1 MFASFMGLSF
11 AIMHFPPRVSRLG
24 LFGCFLPFILATV
37 LFQLFSWDQ
46 PAGVPQDPDQHSPH
60 FFCFA
65 MLSPPCPASPPPS
78 FYFPP
83 GSAGFPRFLLA
94 LAQAWHDMSGMAILP
109 PPTLVR
115 EEASVSKE
123 EGIVELGAAC
133 SGAKP
138 NSLCTTYSWV
148 PGPRMPD
155 WPLFPSPSPTPHSHK
170 PTSYCAPIWF

>member
-1 MFASFMGLSF
+1 MGLSF

-46 PAGVPQDPDQHSPH
+46 PAGVPQDPDQRSPH

-83 GSAGFPRFLLA
+83 GSAGFPWFLLA
-94 LAQAWHDMSGMAILP
+94 LAQVWHDMSGMAILP

-115 EEASVSKE
+115 EEVYPRRK
-123 EGIVELGAAC
+123 VLW
-133 SGAKP
+133 
-138 NSLCTTYSWV
+138 SWV
-148 PGPRMPD
+148 PPAQV
-155 WPLFPSPSPTPHSHK
+155 PSQTV
-170 PTSYCAPIWF
+170 CAPHTAGSLGLECLTGPCSLALAPLVTHTNLPLTVPPSGSSW